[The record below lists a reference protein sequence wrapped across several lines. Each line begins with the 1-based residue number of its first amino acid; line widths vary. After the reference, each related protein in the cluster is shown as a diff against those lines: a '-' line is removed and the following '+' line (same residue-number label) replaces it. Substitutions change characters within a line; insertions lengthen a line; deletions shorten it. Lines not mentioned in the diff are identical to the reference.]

1 MEGPLRFF
9 AFFELLRSWPN
20 SVLPLRLCVT
30 FFCAAGRLGARPYRV
45 LSMASAMEAATVKSA
60 GVKMMKTEV
69 VAVEMMPSVVM
80 VVMPPAKDIVA
91 ATVWSPTAVIGSIV
105 RTSGIASGN
114 ISALTS
120 G

>member
-1 MEGPLRFF
+1 MKMVHSYL
-9 AFFELLRSWPN
+9 AVVS
-20 SVLPLRLCVT
+20 T
-30 FFCAAGRLGARPYRV
+30 
-45 LSMASAMEAATVKSA
+45 SAMEAATVKPA
-60 GVKMMKTEV
+60 GVKMMKAKV
-69 VAVEMMPSVVM
+69 VAVEMVPSVIM

-105 RTSGIASGN
+105 RTSGVASGN